1 MSCEERTVWAEKMK
15 EKGERRTRVR
25 SDAGKR
31 GQKRKNKH
39 QDIDNSQSD
48 VANKHHEHKMTSKGE
63 RMGGRTLQVTSYKCQ
78 RINKALPPALKS
90 AEFVS
95 SDESDGNGEDSD

>member
-1 MSCEERTVWAEKMK
+1 MK

-25 SDAGKR
+25 SDTGKR

-39 QDIDNSQSD
+39 QDVDNSQSE
-48 VANKHHEHKMTSKGE
+48 VSNMYCEHKGTSKGE
-63 RMGGRTLQVTSYKCQ
+63 RMGGRTSQVTSYKCQ
-78 RINKALPPALKS
+78 RINKALPPAIKS